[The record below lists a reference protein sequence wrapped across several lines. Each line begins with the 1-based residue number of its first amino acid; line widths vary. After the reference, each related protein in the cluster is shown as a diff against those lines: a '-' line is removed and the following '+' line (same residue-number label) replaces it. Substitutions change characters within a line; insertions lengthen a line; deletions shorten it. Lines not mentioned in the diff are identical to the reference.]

1 MISTTSDDFGGY
13 PGGDPYRA
21 NAPPPPPGF
30 RTDFMGQNSGVP
42 PGASCGG
49 QQSGFS
55 GSGRTGTGGFWT
67 GAATGGL
74 LGYMFGNRK
83 YLVNTN

>member
-42 PGASCGG
+42 P
-49 QQSGFS
+49 
-55 GSGRTGTGGFWT
+55 RTGTGGFWT

-83 YLVNTN
+83 YLKIL